1 MKKKKSRAHVCGVEL
16 DLVLV
21 HDVIEEL
28 LAAGR
33 LRPIYREGAVGTGL
47 QLPSITECRPNKSGL
62 QRPCILPLRR
72 WRKGKRER
80 QAYPDEADADDESFS
95 PM

>member
-21 HDVIEEL
+21 HDVTEEL

-33 LRPIYREGAVGTGL
+33 LRPVHREGAVGTGL

>member
-21 HDVIEEL
+21 HDVTEEL

-47 QLPSITECRPNKSGL
+47 QLPSITECRPNK
-62 QRPCILPLRR
+62 
-72 WRKGKRER
+72 
-80 QAYPDEADADDESFS
+80 
-95 PM
+95 